1 MLLKKIIPS
10 CDSISSWQVPL
21 LGPFPQP
28 LHSWA
33 QLCRRCLPGQFLPSL
48 LSHAPE
54 LLPITAPRDSLWNEG
69 KNLRDGLAIL
79 KCHFCKGTQSR
90 TALKNAQHPAWD
102 QLLKAEMSNSAH
114 RENFEGSGIFPKII
128 QVFFLGKFWQMR
140 PNFVGK
146 YFDAVQQFLGFFR
159 TNYSSSCTFTELIN
173 NLGSSPIKD
182 TEEKKREK
190 WRMWLQRAQLHS
202 QCVPGHAELQ
212 WNAEGLPNGIKAQ
225 SHGNV

>member
-21 LGPFPQP
+21 FGPFPQP

-114 RENFEGSGIFPKII
+114 RESFEGPGNFSRII
-128 QVFFLGKFWQMR
+128 QAFSSENSGKWGQISWVNTLMQCS
-140 PNFVGK
+140 NSWV
-146 YFDAVQQFLGFFR
+146 
-159 TNYSSSCTFTELIN
+159 SSGQITA
-173 NLGSSPIKD
+173 
-182 TEEKKREK
+182 RV
-190 WRMWLQRAQLHS
+190 AHS
-202 QCVPGHAELQ
+202 QN
-212 WNAEGLPNGIKAQ
+212 W
-225 SHGNV
+225 